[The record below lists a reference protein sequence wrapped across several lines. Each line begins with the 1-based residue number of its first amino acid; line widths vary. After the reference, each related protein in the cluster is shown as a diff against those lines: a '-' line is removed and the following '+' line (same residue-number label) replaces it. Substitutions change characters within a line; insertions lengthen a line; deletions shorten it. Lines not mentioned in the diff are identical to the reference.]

1 MIFGEVLIENR
12 FWTDT
17 IKILK
22 NSQNVILRS
31 QFLSMFPR
39 LLSNF
44 DQLNTFRTE
53 QRKIFVKIDFCTAVK
68 FDEFLLLCVYVTFL
82 VCHFLFL
89 LCFFPKTQKDQKY
102 FCCFSSPFVCFG
114 FLHLFRFIC
123 YCQFAIRKP
132 KKILLCLLVSFV
144 LVSNSKTPKIFA
156 VLLWFV
162 KFILSS
168 MVFGGWSMV
177 FISYYPSYTS
187 EKAIMTI
194 YDNLIV
200 VRGWY
205 ELYLFS
211 FLYIY
216 SSM

>member
-1 MIFGEVLIENR
+1 
-12 FWTDT
+12 
-17 IKILK
+17 
-22 NSQNVILRS
+22 
-31 QFLSMFPR
+31 
-39 LLSNF
+39 
-44 DQLNTFRTE
+44 
-53 QRKIFVKIDFCTAVK
+53 
-68 FDEFLLLCVYVTFL
+68 
-82 VCHFLFL
+82 
-89 LCFFPKTQKDQKY
+89 
-102 FCCFSSPFVCFG
+102 
-114 FLHLFRFIC
+114 
-123 YCQFAIRKP
+123 
-132 KKILLCLLVSFV
+132 V

-162 KFILSS
+162 KFIMSS
-168 MVFGGWSMV
+168 MVFGGWSVV
-177 FISYYPSYTS
+177 FILYYPSYTS